1 MNMVISITAFN
12 SYLTFMLDPG
22 AKAHPSAMRKA
33 TLIRIERAVL
43 ELFTSRDFNNV
54 ALIEVAR
61 TANVSLQTIY
71 KYFGSKEQLVAY
83 VLDSTLTRL
92 ANRMIDHLEGI
103 EDYRERLRK
112 TLWVMLDYFDKH
124 PKVILLLTVSI
135 PASRYRELPVYESPE
150 LMGAFLGMLKEGQ
163 RKGALNSEVSSKV
176 LLDVFMGIFA
186 RVVQMHFL
194 RKEPHKLIDQFDGL
208 FTVVWSAL
216 KDQNNLAKEL
226 GT

>member
-1 MNMVISITAFN
+1 MLMWVRSRQGKYTFCMDPEITAPN
-12 SYLTFMLDPG
+12 L
-22 AKAHPSAMRKA
+22 AAHPKDMRKA
-33 TLIRIERAVL
+33 TLERVEKAVL
-43 ELFTSRDFNNV
+43 DLFTTRDFNSV

-61 TANVSLQTIY
+61 SANVSLQTIY

-83 VLDSTLTRL
+83 VLDSTLSRL

-135 PASRYRELPVYESPE
+135 PASRYRDLPVYESPE

-163 RKGALNSEVSSKV
+163 QKGVLNNAVSSKV
-176 LLDVFMGIFA
+176 LLDVFMGIFG

-194 RKEPHKLIDQFDGL
+194 RKEDERLIDQFDSL
-208 FTVVWSAL
+208 FAIVWGAL
-216 KDQNNLAKEL
+216 RAN
-226 GT
+226 

>member
-1 MNMVISITAFN
+1 MPMWVRSRRGKYTFRMNPETTTVNLA
-12 SYLTFMLDPG
+12 
-22 AKAHPSAMRKA
+22 AHPKDMRKA
-33 TLIRIERAVL
+33 TLERVEKAVL
-43 ELFTSRDFNNV
+43 DLFTTRDFNSV

-61 TANVSLQTIY
+61 SANVSLQTIY

-83 VLDSTLTRL
+83 VLDSTLSRL

-135 PASRYRELPVYESPE
+135 PASRYRDLPVYESPE

-163 RKGALNSEVSSKV
+163 QKGVLNNAVSSKV
-176 LLDVFMGIFA
+176 LLDVFMGIFG

-194 RKEPHKLIDQFDGL
+194 RKEDERLIDQFESL
-208 FTVVWSAL
+208 FGIVWGAL
-216 KDQNNLAKEL
+216 RAD
-226 GT
+226 

>member
-1 MNMVISITAFN
+1 MNSQALDSPGVATAQ
-12 SYLTFMLDPG
+12 
-22 AKAHPSAMRKA
+22 AAHPKDMRKA
-33 TLIRIERAVL
+33 TLERVEKAVL
-43 ELFTSRDFNNV
+43 DLFTTRDFNSV

-61 TANVSLQTIY
+61 SANVSLQTIY

-83 VLDSTLTRL
+83 VLDSTLSRL

-135 PASRYRELPVYESPE
+135 PASRYRDLPVYESPE

-163 RKGALNSEVSSKV
+163 QKGVLNNAVSSKV
-176 LLDVFMGIFA
+176 LLDVFMGIFG

-194 RKEPHKLIDQFDGL
+194 RKEEERLIDQFESL
-208 FTVVWSAL
+208 FGIVWGAL
-216 KDQNNLAKEL
+216 RAD
-226 GT
+226 

>member
-1 MNMVISITAFN
+1 MNSDTIAHKVDVNA
-12 SYLTFMLDPG
+12 DP
-22 AKAHPSAMRKA
+22 AKMRKA
-33 TLIRIERAVL
+33 TLDRIENAVL
-43 ELFTSRDFNNV
+43 ELFTNHDFNSV
-54 ALIEVAR
+54 PLIEVAR

-83 VLDSTLTRL
+83 VLDATLSRL

-135 PASRYRELPVYESPE
+135 PASRYQDLPVYESPE

-163 RKGALNSEVSSKV
+163 HKGVFNNTVSSKM
-176 LLDVFMGIFA
+176 LLDVFMGVFG
-186 RVVQMHFL
+186 RVAQMHFL
-194 RKEPHKLIDQFDGL
+194 RKEHNRLIDQFDDL
-208 FTVVWSAL
+208 FGILWGAL
-216 KDQNNLAKEL
+216 KAN
-226 GT
+226 

>member
-1 MNMVISITAFN
+1 MNTNNPTPPTLETATPAN
-12 SYLTFMLDPG
+12 PKD
-22 AKAHPSAMRKA
+22 MRKA
-33 TLIRIERAVL
+33 TLERVEKAVL
-43 ELFTSRDFNNV
+43 ELFTTRDFNNV

-83 VLDSTLTRL
+83 VLDATLSRL
-92 ANRMIDHLEGI
+92 AHRMIDHLEGI

-135 PASRYRELPVYESPE
+135 PASQYQDLPVYESPE

-163 RKGALNSEVSSKV
+163 QKGVFNSTVSSKM
-176 LLDVFMGIFA
+176 LLDVFMGVFG
-186 RVVQMHFL
+186 RVAQMHFL
-194 RKEPHKLIDQFDGL
+194 RKEQNRLIDQFDDL
-208 FTVVWSAL
+208 FAILWGAL
-216 KDQNNLAKEL
+216 K
-226 GT
+226 TH

>member
-1 MNMVISITAFN
+1 MKVELQAPEEIRQ
-12 SYLTFMLDPG
+12 
-22 AKAHPSAMRKA
+22 AHPSDMRKA
-33 TLIRIERAVL
+33 TLERIEKTVL
-43 ELFTSRDFNNV
+43 ELFTSRDFNDV

-61 TANVSLQTIY
+61 SANVSLQTIY

-83 VLDSTLTRL
+83 VLDTTLSRL

-135 PASRYRELPVYESPE
+135 PASRYQDLPVYESPE

-163 RKGALNSEVSSKV
+163 SKGVLNDTVSSKV
-176 LLDVFMGIFA
+176 LLDVFMGIFG
-186 RVVQMHFL
+186 RVAQMHFL
-194 RKEPHKLIDQFDGL
+194 RNEPDRLIDQFDKL
-208 FTVVWSAL
+208 FAILWGAL
-216 KDQNNLAKEL
+216 RA
-226 GT
+226 G